1 MDHFRINVLFV
12 LVSFYYINCEYDFH
26 TEILHSPLYFNLI
39 AYRYA
44 VVLMNLLYASIRLSQ
59 AFRDANSYDFLTH
72 NFCIMFLY
80 SHNYS
85 QQLIHSHLNLEYI
98 RFLMLHKSRTSSSN
112 IGYKSFPDLRFPG
125 YSIFYINFNSGN
137 TFVIYQAA
145 HINDRKLHLFAS
157 YLIKQFDSLYRMSIS
172 ID

>member
-1 MDHFRINVLFV
+1 MDHVRINVLFV

-26 TEILHSPLYFNLI
+26 TEILYSPLYFNLI
-39 AYRYA
+39 ACRYA

-80 SHNYS
+80 SRNYS
-85 QQLIHSHLNLEYI
+85 QQLIHSRLNLEYI

-112 IGYKSFPDLRFPG
+112 IGYKSFPDLRFLG
-125 YSIFYINFNSGN
+125 YSIFCIN
-137 TFVIYQAA
+137 
-145 HINDRKLHLFAS
+145 L
-157 YLIKQFDSLYRMSIS
+157 
-172 ID
+172 